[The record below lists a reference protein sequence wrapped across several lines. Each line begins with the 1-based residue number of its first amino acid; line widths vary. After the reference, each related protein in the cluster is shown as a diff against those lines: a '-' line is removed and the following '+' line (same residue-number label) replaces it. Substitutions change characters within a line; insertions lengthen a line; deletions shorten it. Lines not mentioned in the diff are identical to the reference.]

1 MDWHLNA
8 AREAGATDSELKETV
23 RMAQRV
29 RTVTLDSHT
38 RFTAKVM
45 ELLKQ
50 LPNEATAEETA
61 DHTTQ
66 GA

>member
-1 MDWHLNA
+1 
-8 AREAGATDSELKETV
+8 
-23 RMAQRV
+23 MAQRV

-38 RFTAKVM
+38 RFTTKVM

-61 DHTTQ
+61 DHTNQ

>member
-1 MDWHLNA
+1 
-8 AREAGATDSELKETV
+8 
-23 RMAQRV
+23 MAQRV
-29 RTVTLDSHT
+29 RTVSLDNHT
-38 RFTAKVM
+38 RFTAKIM

-50 LPNEATAEETA
+50 LPHEPFAEETA